1 MLNLISILFIFV
13 IDSFPQIASKGFL
26 IMPYLAYLSYKKEKK
41 SILFYILVTIILMLH
56 TTNPI
61 YSVIFVL
68 LNAIFYYI
76 YFMQFSYNIEN
87 ICIFTILQI
96 LCWKFFA
103 NESMTLISIGYSYI
117 IYFFINYIYMKGANR

>member
-1 MLNLISILFIFV
+1 MLNLISILFIFI
-13 IDSFPQIASKGFL
+13 IDSFPQMTSKGFL
-26 IMPYLAYLSYKKEKK
+26 LMPYLGYLSYKKEKK
-41 SILFYILVTIILMLH
+41 SIILYLLVTIILMLH

-61 YSVIFVL
+61 YSVMFVL
-68 LNAIFYYI
+68 LNAFFYHI

-87 ICIFTILQI
+87 IFIFTLLQI

-103 NESMTLISIGYSYI
+103 NESINLISIGYSYF